1 MPDMEKEWALKTNY
15 TPFTLIRQSATTI
28 SPRVPLI
35 ASKYHYTELNP
46 YITAIDNKRALSK
59 WCHSEAHWIHVC
71 VFCATRVKRRRWKEC
86 ESVFACSDHFEIY
99 GLISSNAQ
107 TNSAPMWRHKAHFH
121 THTVHERRN
130 IWAHVGKYDKTLQ
143 FLGIVN
149 QRLFQHPE
157 LIYAFFPILALG
169 SAGLMQW
176 CLGQKP
182 ASLLNMGFV
191 NFN

>member
-1 MPDMEKEWALKTNY
+1 MEKEWALKTNY

-35 ASKYHYTELNP
+35 ASKYHYTGELNP

-86 ESVFACSDHFEIY
+86 ESVCLHAATILRYTDWFPAMHRLTVPPCDGTKRTF
-99 GLISSNAQ
+99 
-107 TNSAPMWRHKAHFH
+107 
-121 THTVHERRN
+121 THTVHERRY

-157 LIYAFFPILALG
+157 LIYAFFSHLGIRKCRSYAVMLG
-169 SAGLMQW
+169 SEA
-176 CLGQKP
+176 C
-182 ASLLNMGFV
+182 
-191 NFN
+191 